1 MSYHGS
7 SSSSSNSQRQ
17 TSPSTNALQSPMD
30 VPRKAAPN
38 GFHYMPDGTLMAD
51 ADMLS
56 GASSK
61 KVISGINLDLSPLKA
76 STSARSFGITG
87 DDGAVFNLEVKNGDS
102 NYYNFLTNVFQV
114 NKTGLYNETIIGG
127 SFNYNITFPT
137 VEDNDQYDFYLLAD
151 PVTTRHT
158 NYAQVNFGD
167 GSVDINSSRGSN
179 SLLMTKV
186 IYQYLDKTLTI
197 SPYSAGGTIEV
208 SSSVSDTIVLPRGSS
223 AAKQPFSI
231 ACSVATAAKCYRIIK
246 QPVSNDVIS
255 FVEPVVG
262 SAPIAIEG
270 EYIYPAVTVA
280 ANSTSEG
287 GTTVNGASTGQTVTT
302 HVNAA
307 TIATVGDRVLGNAAL
322 EAAIVT
328 VETVSGAKTF
338 TISESISIAD
348 DLPLSFSNQMNYQWP
363 INDFAHSLK
372 EGMILVPGT
381 GVTADSSVSI
391 YQDTVKVLKNTK
403 QEKTI
408 IKKEVPAVSTL
419 AKKPVITKGEI
430 STQEGAVVFDKQ
442 QVLAFAGNTL
452 KVGGYGENEIF
463 RLYGYDVVFSDLA
476 IALTPIT
483 TTTTAASAGGSSASV
498 VVASRNG
505 ILDDVSTVSGIGINP
520 KLANPT
526 VDSGAGAVTG
536 EGTIVLDAVQ
546 SLESGV
552 TLTFAGAGQTATI
565 TGNIQV
571 LKSGPANQTLRFD
584 VDKLLSI
591 T

>member
-1 MSYHGS
+1 
-7 SSSSSNSQRQ
+7 
-17 TSPSTNALQSPMD
+17 MD

-246 QPVSNDVIS
+246 QPVNNDVIS

-270 EYIYPAVTVA
+270 ENIYPAVTVA

-363 INDFAHSLK
+363 INDFAHTLK

-391 YQDTVKVLKNTK
+391 YQDTVKVLENTK

-463 RLYGYDVVFSDLA
+463 RLYGYNVVFSDLA

-483 TTTTAASAGGSSASV
+483 TTTTAASADGSSASV

>member
-1 MSYHGS
+1 MSYHNTGS
-7 SSSSSNSQRQ
+7 APSNRTAQQ
-17 TSPSTNALQSPMD
+17 QETYNQPI
-30 VPRKAAPN
+30 APL

-56 GASSK
+56 DTSGK
-61 KVISGINLDLSPLKA
+61 KVISGIDLDLSPLKA

-102 NYYNFLTNVFQV
+102 NYYNFVTNVFQV
-114 NKTGLYNETIIGG
+114 NKTGLYNETIFGG
-127 SFNYNITFPT
+127 FFRGNIVFPT
-137 VEDNDQYDFYLLAD
+137 VTDDDQYNISLIAD

-167 GSVDINSSRGSN
+167 GGVDINSSRGSN

-231 ACSVATAAKCYRIIK
+231 ACSVLTAAKCYRIIK
-246 QPVSNDVIS
+246 QPVSDDVIS

-280 ANSTSEG
+280 ADSTSEG

-363 INDFAHSLK
+363 INDFAHTLK

-381 GVTADSSVSI
+381 DVTADSSVGI

-536 EGTIVLDAVQ
+536 AGTIVLDAAQ

-584 VDKLLSI
+584 VNKLLSI